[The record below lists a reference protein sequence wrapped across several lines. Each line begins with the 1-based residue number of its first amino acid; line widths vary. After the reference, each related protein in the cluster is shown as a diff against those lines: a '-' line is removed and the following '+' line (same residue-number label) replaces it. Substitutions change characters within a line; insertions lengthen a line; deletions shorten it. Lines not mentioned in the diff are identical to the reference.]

1 MKSLESEVRII
12 REKGRHPDE
21 QAVILIS
28 EGVYKGYGFID
39 QEMDVS
45 TLEDIESFIIPQ
57 KNTLEAQR
65 IVEALL
71 PKLES
76 FVL

>member
-1 MKSLESEVRII
+1 MKSLESEVRVI
-12 REKGRHPDE
+12 RERGRNENEH
-21 QAVILIS
+21 AVVLLS

-39 QEMDVS
+39 RQMEVS

-65 IVEALL
+65 IVESLL